1 MKLYGPKGELLETR
15 SPASPS
21 KHELPELRQ
30 IIREATQSVEDE
42 FAIEDHGWIR
52 AGAGSEV
59 ITELSRTDSVK
70 LSRLYYTKD
79 PLAKQA
85 IRLWTDYTF
94 GTGMTWSCDDEQAS
108 AAMGNYWNSRD
119 NQTVL
124 SSKGQRRSS
133 TKLLVDGE
141 LFFALFLGRQPK
153 VRLIDPLEVT
163 EIITDPDDRD
173 DERYYKRDWADAQG
187 GYHTDYYP
195 SHRNVK
201 DQACKD
207 SAGGSIQATKDAR
220 NVAVYH
226 LAWDNLGQRGLPLLM
241 PALDWIKQ
249 YRRFLASRVAI
260 MLALA
265 RFAWKTKA
273 AGGAA
278 AIAAAKAK
286 MDGQEIP
293 AGSVL
298 LENLGSDT
306 QPIRTDSNARNAYD
320 DGRMLKLQVA
330 AAVGIPEQYF
340 GDISIGNLAT
350 AKTVELP
357 MMKMFQS
364 YQAIWQDAFQD
375 MDELVLE
382 TAGLKTDVPIDRDFP
397 AIAPEDVFAAAQAIA
412 TIINAMPEIGMIRDV
427 QQVALMSLGINNTAE
442 VLDQLEKQ
450 SESIV
455 PVKLSRA
462 VRDFQ
467 KAVIELKGNGHGDLA
482 GYS

>member
-1 MKLYGPKGELLETR
+1 MTLYGPTGELIETR
-15 SPASPS
+15 FGARPVR
-21 KHELPELRQ
+21 HELPELSQ
-30 IIREATQSVEDE
+30 LIREATQSVEDE
-42 FAIEDHGWIR
+42 LAIEDQGWIR
-52 AGAGSEV
+52 GGATGAEV
-59 ITELSRTDSVK
+59 ITEMARTDAVK

-94 GTGMTWSCDDEQAS
+94 GTGMTWSCEDTV
-108 AAMGNYWNSRD
+108 AADILGTYWNSRD

-124 SSKGQRRSS
+124 SSKGQRRAS

-141 LFFALFLGRQPK
+141 VFFALFLGKQVK
-153 VRLIDPLEVT
+153 VRLIDPLEIT

-173 DERYYKRDWADAQG
+173 DERYYRRVWTDAQKH
-187 GYHTDYYP
+187 YHDDYYP

-201 DQACKD
+201 DEACQD
-207 SAGGSIQATKDAR
+207 FTGRSIRATASAK

-226 LAWDNLGQRGLPLLM
+226 MAWDNLGQRGLPLLM

-265 RFAWKTKA
+265 RFAWKVKVQGSA
-273 AGGAA
+273 VAVAM
-278 AIAAAKAK
+278 AKAK
-286 MDGQEIP
+286 LDGQEVP
-293 AGSVL
+293 AGSAQI
-298 LENLGSDT
+298 ENAGSDM

-364 YQAIWQDAFQD
+364 YQAVWSDAFQD

-382 TAGLKTDVPIDRDFP
+382 SAGVKTNVPIDRDFP

-412 TIINAMPEIGMIRDV
+412 TIITAMPEIGMIRDV

-442 VLDQLEKQ
+442 VLDQLDKQ
-450 SESIV
+450 SESV
-455 PVKLSRA
+455 AAVKLSRS
-462 VRDFQ
+462 VRQFQ
-467 KAVIELKGNGHGDLA
+467 EAVIELKGERNDGH
-482 GYS
+482 